1 MNEYKVKVVLNGLD
15 EVQEKVDALRKSLD
29 ELKHETAE
37 VQQRIDELELVIQI
51 PERYWPHNLDM
62 KYNSAL

>member
-15 EVQEKVDALRKSLD
+15 EVQERVDALRKSLD

-51 PERYWPHNLDM
+51 PE
-62 KYNSAL
+62 

>member
-15 EVQEKVDALRKSLD
+15 EVQEKVDALRKGLD
-29 ELKHETAE
+29 KLKHETAE

-51 PERYWPHNLDM
+51 PE
-62 KYNSAL
+62 